1 MPDVGGDCNGF
12 VQAGHRDNRR
22 VDPVTD
28 AGYQAGVCWRRYG
41 HSIKRLLGAVPR
53 RSEAP
58 LLTVSGRHSD
68 DGLVGWVG
76 GVVGGRYLS
85 NKGSVEI
92 GRWGGLGK
100 TGVMLDLEEGG

>member
-68 DGLVGWVG
+68 DEL
-76 GVVGGRYLS
+76 
-85 NKGSVEI
+85 
-92 GRWGGLGK
+92 GGLGDWSGADICRIK
-100 TGVMLDLEEGG
+100 VVLRLGGGVGWGRPE